1 VKALQVGAGEGHFG
15 ALIDESQLAVTERHV
30 ADAKAKGARVLTG
43 GRRAGRPGSFYL
55 PTVLVDVD
63 HSMACMT
70 EETFGPT
77 LPIMKVATVDEAI
90 RLANDSP
97 YGLSASVF
105 SRDVERA
112 KYIALQLDCGAVNI
126 NDVISNLMCTTAPMG
141 GWKASG
147 IGARFGG
154 AEGLRKFCRAETVVV
169 PRTNVGGGFAY
180 YNNSL
185 KTLARMNRM
194 MTRLALAG
202 PRRVAK
208 AKATTPAK
216 AAQ

>member
-1 VKALQVGAGEGHFG
+1 
-15 ALIDESQLAVTERHV
+15 VTERHV
-30 ADAKAKGARVLTG
+30 SDARAKGAKVLTG
-43 GRRAGRPGSFYL
+43 GQRAPGAGSFYE

-63 HSMACMT
+63 HSMDCMV

-77 LPIMKVATVDEAI
+77 LPIMKVSTVAEAV

-112 KYIALQLDCGAVNI
+112 KDVAVELDCGAVNI

-141 GWKASG
+141 GWKTSG

-154 AEGLRKFCRAETVVV
+154 ADGLRKFCRQEAVVA
-169 PRTNVGGGFAY
+169 PRTNVGAGGNY

-185 KTLARMNRM
+185 KAMKRMNTM
-194 MTRLALAG
+194 MTKMALRR
-202 PRRVAK
+202 PRRMAK
-208 AKATTPAK
+208 
-216 AAQ
+216 